1 MSAPTPYSGPLPLLF
16 TGSYLKR
23 TPGTGNLY
31 VGSYAAAGGGGTV
44 FDDLVNPPTTGV
56 AAETASLEA
65 AQDVGTTAL
74 TSPTNGKS
82 YYTAATVSNLVKKNF
97 DWVMNFY
104 LTNSIA
110 RDNSGVPIP

>member
-1 MSAPTPYSGPLPLLF
+1 MSTPTPWSGPLPVIF

-23 TPGTGNLY
+23 TPGLGNLY

-56 AAETASLEA
+56 AAEETSLEW
-65 AQDVGTTAL
+65 AQGKGTVAQGSPVHGHPWYTPADATAMV
-74 TSPTNGKS
+74 TR
-82 YYTAATVSNLVKKNF
+82 NF

-104 LTNSIA
+104 LTASIA
-110 RDNSGVPIP
+110 RDSNGDPIF